1 MPPIWFLF
9 LVNRPLLGLSVKAA
23 TIKQEKFTR
32 AITLEWIP
40 ENSVILDSAPN
51 SFSKPKAAM

>member
-23 TIKQEKFTR
+23 TINKEKFTR

>member
-1 MPPIWFLF
+1 MLPIWFLF

-23 TIKQEKFTR
+23 TINQEKFTR